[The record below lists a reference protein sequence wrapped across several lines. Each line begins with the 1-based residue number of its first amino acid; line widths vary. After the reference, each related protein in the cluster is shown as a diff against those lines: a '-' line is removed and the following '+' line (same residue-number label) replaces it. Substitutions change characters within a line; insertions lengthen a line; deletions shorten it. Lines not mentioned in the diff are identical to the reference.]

1 MNGTITSYMST
12 AYTSEGIRHN
22 YKELLSGASKAFLL
36 KAPPTGA
43 LAVLLRE
50 VAQYYV
56 KRGWDVELFHD
67 PLTPDGLDAVHVVK
81 PGILFVQAS
90 HPVSLEPVQ
99 LGGAHRVVTFYDG
112 YDENRLRLQYG
123 FIQET
128 ADRAEGAL
136 GKTFASLR
144 RAKELHDRW
153 EEANRARMSWELAD
167 KLSAGM
173 AETLFGD
180 LSLNKASTV
189 ANRYIGTLTA
199 EGAQDFFDSVT
210 KGLKRRL
217 LIKAHPG
224 TGKSTMMKKLGKQ
237 AEERGLDVI
246 YGWCALDPGSVDLI
260 VLPELSVCVFDATKP
275 HEYGPE
281 RDGDEIVDM
290 LGMCRDDAKLE
301 ERAAEIESAYR
312 EAMLDARAYMN
323 AYVRDIHAI
332 RARMDSAINQER
344 WEEKIRTIKEQ
355 L

>member
-22 YKELLSGASKAFLL
+22 YRELLSGASKAFLL

-43 LAVLLRE
+43 LSVLLRE

-90 HPVSLEPVQ
+90 HPVALEPVQ
-99 LGGAHRVVTFYDG
+99 IGGAHRVVTFYDG
-112 YDENRLRLQYG
+112 YDEDRLKLQNG
-123 FIQET
+123 FIRET
-128 ADRAEGAL
+128 AEKAEEAL
-136 GKTFASLR
+136 RKTFASLK
-144 RAKELHDRW
+144 RAKELHDGW

-167 KLSAGM
+167 KLSASLAGS
-173 AETLFGD
+173 LFGD
-180 LSLNKASTV
+180 LSLNKAPSV
-189 ANRYIGTLTA
+189 VNRYIGTLTA

-224 TGKSTMMKKLGKQ
+224 TGKSTMMKKLGKE
-237 AEERGLDVI
+237 AEARGLDVI

-281 RDGDEIVDM
+281 REGDEIVDM
-290 LGMCRDDAKLE
+290 LGMCRDDETFEKQAD
-301 ERAAEIESAYR
+301 EIEAVYR

-323 AYVRDIHAI
+323 AHVREIHSI

-344 WEEKIRTIKEQ
+344 WEEKFRTIREQ